1 MLGTPDKQVWPDG
14 YKLAQVRRV
23 KFPEYPRT
31 ALDKLM
37 PHASSEAIEVMDG
50 LMMWNPDQRLTA
62 AQCLAHKYFVNERER
77 HEAKERERAREK
89 ERERRERRER
99 ERAEGDAREEARDKE
114 RRPRERSDR
123 GHKAHDT
130 ERSLKAQ
137 ASSNNDDA
145 LSTAAP
151 SLLPSVRPTARD
163 RFPEGHV
170 ASRQPGPSSLVDAP
184 PRHAGG
190 GATERWR
197 SDATNTE
204 MSRSVTKNQQETAQD
219 LRSDL
224 PAPSVAG
231 GGYAHGALHGVR
243 KRRDPLHG
251 HGIGGGDGHAVGSS
265 VYRGAL
271 EEELE
276 GTQQLLGRIRG
287 NRLRKHD
294 LKSLDSSRDVHGEG
308 PRAAERDYSSMA
320 GGMHPGRHARDSL
333 RDSGV
338 ARSYLGG
345 GLGGRGNAGHI
356 GASPY
361 ALAAGPR
368 QQPAAVA
375 RALGLNSS
383 FHQSTQSVSV
393 RASTCVPR
401 GARACARACD
411 LYRNRAPCTGL
422 YLDDGPDRKLH
433 ACLVWA
439 PVLWVKLS
447 HWLSNVASSRPASC
461 GTQPS
466 LTCHPTAMCH
476 LFPGQGQHAA
486 SHRRRI
492 CSRQRSHARQ
502 VGGLQGRIWRRGA

>member
-231 GGYAHGALHGVR
+231 GGTLTELFTVSASAAIRRTDMASGGAMGTLLAAVCTAALW
-243 KRRDPLHG
+243 RRSSKEHSSCW
-251 HGIGGGDGHAVGSS
+251 VGS
-265 VYRGAL
+265 GA
-271 EEELE
+271 
-276 GTQQLLGRIRG
+276 TVCA
-287 NRLRKHD
+287 
-294 LKSLDSSRDVHGEG
+294 STTSSRWTRRAMPTATVRARLTEIIRAWRVGCTRPGMDATVCASLGSPARISVG
-308 PRAAERDYSSMA
+308 GSAAEEMLA
-320 GGMHPGRHARDSL
+320 ILARRRMRWRQDRGSSL
-333 RDSGV
+333 RQLRVRLASIRLSTK
-338 ARSYLGG
+338 ARS
-345 GLGGRGNAGHI
+345 R
-356 GASPY
+356 
-361 ALAAGPR
+361 
-368 QQPAAVA
+368 
-375 RALGLNSS
+375 
-383 FHQSTQSVSV
+383 SVSV
-393 RASTCVPR
+393 PVCRVARVLVPVRVVCTVTVHRARDLILMVDLIASSMRCVPGL
-401 GARACARACD
+401 GARA
-411 LYRNRAPCTGL
+411 
-422 YLDDGPDRKLH
+422 
-433 ACLVWA
+433 
-439 PVLWVKLS
+439 WV
-447 HWLSNVASSRPASC
+447 
-461 GTQPS
+461 
-466 LTCHPTAMCH
+466 
-476 LFPGQGQHAA
+476 
-486 SHRRRI
+486 
-492 CSRQRSHARQ
+492 
-502 VGGLQGRIWRRGA
+502 